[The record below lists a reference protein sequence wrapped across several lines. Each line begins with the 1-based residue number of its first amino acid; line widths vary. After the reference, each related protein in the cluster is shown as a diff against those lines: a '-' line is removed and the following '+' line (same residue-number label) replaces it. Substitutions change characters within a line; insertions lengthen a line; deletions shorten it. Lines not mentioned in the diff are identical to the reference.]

1 MALTTISTKTR
12 TLQLNQIDL
21 TVVCRT
27 LLRLWPKLQTLR
39 VQARKCMKMQTL
51 SSFNLSQFLAG
62 PCPKVRA
69 LCASLPEVRTLCESA
84 PKVRTL
90 SSFRRA
96 HAQKCEPFAGLRPK
110 REPFQGFDEHVAKS
124 ANPLRVFGKSVNPF
138 KVLATMCPKVRTLCK
153 CFLKMRTLLIICLD
167 VQSYAKTS
175 NPFFRICTKS
185 APPHDR
191 PKSVIF
197 MINL

>member
-90 SSFRRA
+90 S
-96 HAQKCEPFAGLRPK
+96 
-110 REPFQGFDEHVAKS
+110 
-124 ANPLRVFGKSVNPF
+124 
-138 KVLATMCPKVRTLCK
+138 
-153 CFLKMRTLLIICLD
+153 
-167 VQSYAKTS
+167 
-175 NPFFRICTKS
+175 
-185 APPHDR
+185 
-191 PKSVIF
+191 
-197 MINL
+197 